1 MPKPKLEANDGGAGA
16 EGEKKKKGGG
26 GHFWNRK
33 SKGEKAAEQEEEDKR
48 SKCAFMPEGERKCT
62 DVAFLLLFS
71 FMWVL
76 MFVVAAIGF
85 FTGDPARLLYGTASD
100 GVPCGSQQYTTQRY
114 IYYPQLQQDLIAAL
128 ADPGRY
134 DPLRGGNPAKIP
146 LLGVCT
152 AACPQAGAVVS
163 NGAGSQTWD
172 VDRDSKNVFFRCLP
186 WNSVSRTLTIRCAKP
201 ALPLANATAAARPP
215 YATLACSDAADCES
229 VLQRA
234 EPLCTKAIT
243 TELTVTDRP
252 AKRDPVM
259 DSLTGLTLRVARWIG
274 DLQMA
279 AVPILV
285 CGGLIALLLGLF
297 WILLLEKFAR
307 FMVWGSLALAYLLLV
322 VATLAMGTKAG
333 LIDLASA
340 ANSTLAFGSSLG
352 LDSSSGIDS
361 SNMAMLGA
369 ETGAS
374 RDMYATAMWAFVAV
388 DAVLLLVLL
397 FLRARI
403 AMAIEILEEATAAIK
418 CMPALLLFPLLP
430 CAVAILLMVY
440 WLVVAAYIAS
450 AGSLSSVGGALGE
463 AAAAS
468 GVGGL
473 LAGGGGG
480 GSSLNATTVFEYNA
494 SMEQM
499 LAFHFFGLLWSQS
512 FLNAVVICTTAGAVS
527 KWYWCQDHRHWG
539 SHHRPGHEDEH
550 WVVFH
555 SFRRAMR
562 YHAGSLAFGSFIIAV
577 VQMMRFALAYV
588 ERQAAHLKEKNKTV
602 KVLLCALHCFLWCF
616 EKCVKYVSRNAY
628 IIVAM
633 RGKPFCSCAREAF
646 FLICR
651 NLSKV
656 ATVGIISSLM
666 LNLGKLCVV
675 AISTLVM
682 FTIVTAKPVLPSFF
696 TGDLDSVSSP
706 VLPMAAT
713 ITLSYAMA
721 SYVFEIYQMAV
732 DTILICFCED
742 LKLNAKSHKYYAR
755 DSLYKFI
762 NDKQK
767 NRNFSHFEA
776 EERHNAAFRIKYA
789 KKHGHELDE
798 CDADADDGCAL
809 DTVDSPIHPT
819 IAADLGLTDESKAR
833 N

>member
-16 EGEKKKKGGG
+16 EEKKKKKGGG
-26 GHFWNRK
+26 GGGHFWRRK

-48 SKCAFMPEGERKCT
+48 SKCAFMPEGDRKCT

-100 GVPCGSQQYTTQRY
+100 GVPCGSQRYTTQRY

-128 ADPGRY
+128 ADPGKY
-134 DPLRGGNPAKIP
+134 DPLQGGNPARIP

-163 NGAGSQTWD
+163 SGAGRTWD

-186 WNSVSRTLTIRCAKP
+186 WNSVNRTLTIRCAKP
-201 ALPLANATAAARPP
+201 ALANATAALARPP
-215 YATLACSDAADCES
+215 YATLACSDAADCEAA
-229 VLQRA
+229 LQRA

-285 CGGLIALLLGLF
+285 CGGMIALLLGLL

-307 FMVWGSLALAYLLLV
+307 LMVWGSLVIAYLLLV

-340 ANSTLAFGSSLG
+340 ASSTLALGSSLG
-352 LDSSSGIDS
+352 LDTSGGDDP

-374 RDMYATAMWAFVAV
+374 RDMYATAMWAFVVV

-397 FLRARI
+397 FLRSRI

-430 CAVAILLMVY
+430 CATAILLMVY

-450 AGSLSSVGGALGE
+450 AGSLSVGSALG
-463 AAAAS
+463 
-468 GVGGL
+468 VDGL
-473 LAGGGGG
+473 LATTATADGAGGG
-480 GSSLNATTVFEYNA
+480 GSSLNNTTTVFEYNA

-527 KWYWCQDHRHWG
+527 KWYWCKDHRHWG
-539 SHHRPGHEDEH
+539 SHRPGHEDEH

-588 ERQAAHLKEKNKTV
+588 ERQASHLKEKNKTV

-633 RGKPFCSCAREAF
+633 RGRPFCSCAREAF

-666 LNLGKLCVV
+666 LNLGKLCIV
-675 AISTLVM
+675 AVSTLVM

-713 ITLSYAMA
+713 ITLSYAIA

-755 DSLYKFI
+755 EELQKFI

-767 NRNFSHFEA
+767 NRNFGHFEA
-776 EERHNAAFRIKYA
+776 EERHNTAFRINYA

-798 CDADADDGCAL
+798 RDADADDGSAL
-809 DTVDSPIHPT
+809 DTIDSPIHPG
-819 IAADLGLTDESKAR
+819 IAADLGLRDESKAR